1 VISAF
6 TSGSRAITAKGLA
19 PSTDAGTTTTLL
31 SPTTVFFGSG
41 NGTNM
46 HGYIRKLRYLPRK
59 PSGAEL
65 QAMTA

>member
-1 VISAF
+1 MSAW
-6 TSGSRAITAKGLA
+6 TSGSRAITANGLA
-19 PSTDAGTTTTLL
+19 VQTDAGTTTTLL
-31 SPTTVFFGSG
+31 APNNVYFGSG

-59 PSGAEL
+59 PSNAEL